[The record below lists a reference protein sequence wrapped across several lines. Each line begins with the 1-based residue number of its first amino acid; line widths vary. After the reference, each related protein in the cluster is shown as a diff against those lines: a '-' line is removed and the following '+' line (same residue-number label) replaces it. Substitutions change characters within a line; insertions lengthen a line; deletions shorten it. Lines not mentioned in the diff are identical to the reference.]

1 MPEAT
6 PVGQPIALLGT
17 GLLGAAIA
25 TRLLQQGETLGVWNR
40 TPGRCAPLLELGA
53 RGASEAAAAVAPAQ
67 WVITVL
73 SDGPSTEAVLQG
85 LGPALAGKGVIQIGT
100 IGPDESQALAA
111 AVQGWGGRY
120 LEAPVLGS
128 RPEALAGQL
137 QLMAGGSSELV
148 AEAMPLLRHLATA
161 PVHVGPVGSAMAT
174 KLALNQLI
182 ASLTHSFSL
191 SLHLVQRS
199 GVPVETFMA
208 LLRGSGPPP
217 ALSGFYPYTADN
229 APSQAAALA
238 PEKVGSYSQLMAA
251 SQPLVAAEIL
261 DAYWFDGH
269 RRLLDV
275 GGGEGRFLCSVAERA
290 PHLQLTLFDLPAVAE
305 RATQRFAAAGIAGRA
320 VWQGRHPQVRGIFV
334 SWQQAFHTM

>member
-1 MPEAT
+1 MPVAT
-6 PVGQPIALLGT
+6 PVAPPIALLGT

-25 TRLLQQGETLGVWNR
+25 TRLLQQGEQLWVWNR
-40 TPGRCAPLLELGA
+40 TPGRCASLLELGA

-208 LLRGSGPPP
+208 LLRGS
-217 ALSGFYPYTADN
+217 ALHAPTFDKKLDRELQRHYGDPNFPTAHLRKDL
-229 APSQAAALA
+229 ALFEAAAQRAGLNTSGLA
-238 PEKVGSYSQLMAA
+238 GL
-251 SQPLVAAEIL
+251 
-261 DAYWFDGH
+261 
-269 RRLLDV
+269 
-275 GGGEGRFLCSVAERA
+275 
-290 PHLQLTLFDLPAVAE
+290 LTLLQG
-305 RATQRFAAAGIAGRA
+305 ATAAGLDPLDYCALHELTAGRA
-320 VWQGRHPQVRGIFV
+320 AAAEPG
-334 SWQQAFHTM
+334 

>member
-25 TRLLQQGETLGVWNR
+25 TRLLQQGETLWVWNR

-73 SDGPSTEAVLQG
+73 SDGPSTAAVLQG

-148 AEAMPLLRHLATA
+148 AEALPLLRHLAAA

-191 SLHLVQRS
+191 SLHQVQRS

-208 LLRGSGPPP
+208 LLRGS
-217 ALSGFYPYTADN
+217 ALHAPTFDKKLDRELQRHYGDPNFPTAHLRKDL
-229 APSQAAALA
+229 ALFEAAAQRAGLNASGLA
-238 PEKVGSYSQLMAA
+238 GL
-251 SQPLVAAEIL
+251 
-261 DAYWFDGH
+261 
-269 RRLLDV
+269 
-275 GGGEGRFLCSVAERA
+275 
-290 PHLQLTLFDLPAVAE
+290 LTLLQG
-305 RATQRFAAAGIAGRA
+305 ATAAGLDPLDYCALHELTAGRA
-320 VWQGRHPQVRGIFV
+320 AAAEPG
-334 SWQQAFHTM
+334 